1 MQVDITDAGLIPGL
15 GRSLEEGMAIHS
27 SILTWRIPWTE
38 EPGSL
43 QSIGSQRLRHDWSD
57 LAQRHAELKSCSAF
71 ALGKFAFEIRLNQ
84 CVYSVNQ
91 NR

>member
-1 MQVDITDAGLIPGL
+1 MQAQSL
-15 GRSLEEGMAIHS
+15 GWKDPLEEAIATRS
-27 SILTWRIPWTE
+27 MGIPWTVE
-38 EPGSL
+38 LGSL
-43 QSIGSQRLRHDWSD
+43 QSIGSKRVRHDWSN

-71 ALGKFAFEIRLNQ
+71 VLGKFAFGIRINQ